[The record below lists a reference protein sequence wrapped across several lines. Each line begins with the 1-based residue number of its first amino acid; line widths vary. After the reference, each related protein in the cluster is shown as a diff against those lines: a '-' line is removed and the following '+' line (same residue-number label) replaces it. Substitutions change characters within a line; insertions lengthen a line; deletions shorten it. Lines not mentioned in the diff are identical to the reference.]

1 MSGRNA
7 VAFPYETELLST
19 VDQPCV
25 RCEWVNS
32 QKRRD
37 LPTPGSPTTA
47 TTWPCP
53 APAASRACR
62 RLSTFACRPD
72 EGRRAGGRGRLQPR
86 AHGARADDLK
96 DLDRSFQT
104 LNRPLSKG
112 LHRRVPFHQVQR
124 LG

>member
-19 VDQPCV
+19 ISQPSV

-37 LPTPGSPTTA
+37 LPTPVSPTTA

-53 APAASRACR
+53 APA
-62 RLSTFACRPD
+62 
-72 EGRRAGGRGRLQPR
+72 
-86 AHGARADDLK
+86 
-96 DLDRSFQT
+96 RS
-104 LNRPLSKG
+104 SA
-112 LHRRVPFHQVQR
+112 
-124 LG
+124 